1 MSASRA
7 GSLSSTLLHGAGL
20 MVAMRWF
27 MRVLGLV
34 NIAILARILAPDDF
48 GLVAMAMVA
57 VGIAD
62 GLLNV
67 GVDRAVL
74 QRGHG
79 DGAFFGTAWTIRL
92 CQSTLIA
99 IVTLAL
105 SPVAVAYYGDGRI
118 GTILAIVAA
127 GVFARGFES
136 IGVVLLRQQLRFS
149 REFAFH
155 VAIQLLSVPATIL
168 LALELRSYL
177 ALALGMLFR
186 DVAQT
191 LLSYALAPYR
201 PQLTLRRWRDLWSI
215 SQWNLVLGIISAIH
229 GRIAVLILGKVA
241 TPDLVGRFTLSVELA
256 LTPTSEIASP
266 IMRAFFPGFV
276 KLRDEPERLRAALL
290 VAFEAILM
298 IGAAVCLGLAIVA
311 QELVVLALGP
321 RWSAVGP
328 LVQVFAL
335 GAAFR
340 VAEIF
345 LVEQLF
351 VVGRVKQ
358 IVAVFAATTL
368 VFAAGTLPAF
378 KAFGLV
384 GVAGLFAITQAVGT
398 LVFTRLAAAAI
409 QIPFTTLL
417 RCAIRPAVAG
427 IGMILAIQP
436 LAFWPLPVVAM
447 FAAKIVC
454 GATVFLAIA
463 FLTWRLQGS
472 PPGLERKV
480 MESAGTILRRL
491 RGRT

>member
-1 MSASRA
+1 
-7 GSLSSTLLHGAGL
+7 

-34 NIAILARILAPDDF
+34 NIAILARILAPEDF

-79 DGAFFGTAWTIRL
+79 DAAYFGTAWTIRL

-99 IVTLAL
+99 GVTLAL
-105 SPVAVAYYGDGRI
+105 SPVAVAYYEDGRI

-127 GVFARGFES
+127 GIFVRGFES

-149 REFAFH
+149 REFVFY
-155 VAIQLLSVPATIL
+155 VATQLLSVPATIL

-191 LLSYALAPYR
+191 ALSYALAPYR
-201 PQLTLRRWRDLWSI
+201 PQPTLQRWRDLWSI
-215 SQWNLVLGIISAIH
+215 SQWNLALGMISAIH

-241 TPDLVGRFTLSVELA
+241 SPDLVGRFSVATELA

-276 KLRDEPERLRAALL
+276 KLRDEPERLRAAVL

-298 IGAAVCLGLAIVA
+298 IGAAVCLGLVVVA
-311 QELVVLALGP
+311 EELVVLALGA
-321 RWSAVGP
+321 RWSAAGP
-328 LVQVFAL
+328 LVQTLAV

-340 VAEIF
+340 IAEIF

-378 KAFGLV
+378 EAFGLV
-384 GVAGLFAITQAVGT
+384 GVAALFVVTQAIGA
-398 LVFTRLAAAAI
+398 LVFTRLAADTI
-409 QIPFTTLL
+409 QVPFTALL
-417 RCAIRPAVAG
+417 RCALRPAAAG
-427 IGMILAIQP
+427 IAMVLTVELVAP
-436 LAFWPLPVVAM
+436 WWHLPIVAM
-447 FAAKIVC
+447 FATKIVC
-454 GATVFLAIA
+454 GAAVFLGVA
-463 FLTWRLQGS
+463 FLTWRLRGS

-480 MESAGTILRRL
+480 IEILGSIANRLRR
-491 RGRT
+491 R